1 MWLKEKGFL
10 KKSRPIRGFC
20 SAPPPTPISAL
31 SIALLSLLWKKGAGA
46 DLLRISYPSLGVPQ
60 HGSFKSKI
68 MKRDCGEADLEI
80 SLLGTRKERERGRGR
95 EGEREGERGR

>member
-1 MWLKEKGFL
+1 MAKRKRVFKEKQAHPGL
-10 KKSRPIRGFC
+10 LLR
-20 SAPPPTPISAL
+20 APPTPISAL